1 MRRSRLAAARA
12 GHVRKRGQPCGRQ
25 RNVGSPRGPHLM
37 VSTSM
42 VYGCIIDVF
51 NTENISAEC
60 SGEKPPSRPRIPCV
74 YGLEVGV
81 RRRTWLMGIRV
92 PFAVS
97 RLCRERRATLGWV
110 GCVIVALLCPGR
122 ISGAFPHHKLPSAY
136 LRERLLVLH
145 LQLLFQG
152 GVEFPT
158 GGKSGG
164 AKGVPWRRRGV
175 CDRADESATR
185 ACVGSHAG
193 RTGEI
198 PVPTVRVRMKEAGD
212 LNV

>member
-12 GHVRKRGQPCGRQ
+12 GHVRKRGQPRGRQ

-42 VYGCIIDVF
+42 VYGRIIDVF

-74 YGLEVGV
+74 YGLEVGG
-81 RRRTWLMGIRV
+81 RRRTWSIGVRV
-92 PFAVS
+92 PSLFRA
-97 RLCRERRATLGWV
+97 LRERRVTLGWV
-110 GCVIVALLCPGR
+110 GNVVVA
-122 ISGAFPHHKLPSAY
+122 AADPHHKLPSAY
-136 LRERLLVLH
+136 LRERLLMLH

-164 AKGVPWRRRGV
+164 VKGAPWRRRGV

-185 ACVGSHAG
+185 ACVGSHVG
-193 RTGEI
+193 
-198 PVPTVRVRMKEAGD
+198 
-212 LNV
+212 

>member
-12 GHVRKRGQPCGRQ
+12 GHVRKRGQPRGRQ

-51 NTENISAEC
+51 NTENISAEY
-60 SGEKPPSRPRIPCV
+60 SGEKSPSRPRIPCV
-74 YGLEVGV
+74 YGLEVGG
-81 RRRTWLMGIRV
+81 RRRTWSIGVRV
-92 PFAVS
+92 PSLFRA
-97 RLCRERRATLGWV
+97 LRERRATLGWV
-110 GCVIVALLCPGR
+110 GNVVALATDPR
-122 ISGAFPHHKLPSAY
+122 HKLPLAY
-136 LRERLLVLH
+136 LRENLLVLH

-164 AKGVPWRRRGV
+164 VKGTPWRRRGV

-193 RTGEI
+193 
-198 PVPTVRVRMKEAGD
+198 
-212 LNV
+212 

>member
-81 RRRTWLMGIRV
+81 GGGLGCWEYVSRSLFRGFAAKGALLWDGWGTWLLWQLIPTTNYPRHTCANDCSCYTCKCCFRAGWNSPLAVNRAV
-92 PFAVS
+92 PKG
-97 RLCRERRATLGWV
+97 CR
-110 GCVIVALLCPGR
+110 
-122 ISGAFPHHKLPSAY
+122 GAGEA
-136 LRERLLVLH
+136 
-145 LQLLFQG
+145 
-152 GVEFPT
+152 
-158 GGKSGG
+158 
-164 AKGVPWRRRGV
+164 
-175 CDRADESATR
+175 SATEPMSPR
-185 ACVGSHAG
+185 PERVL
-193 RTGEI
+193 
-198 PVPTVRVRMKEAGD
+198 VRMPAELVRFQYQRLESG
-212 LNV
+212 